1 LQAIREQ
8 PGTVANIAIL
18 PYEEEVRAVADQN
31 TEQTVMV
38 RQVTDV
44 HSNWSNQGELEH
56 GKFSYQ
62 LILDDGAQEV
72 LVMPTAED
80 GKLLRDLIHDAGTL
94 YWDTQNEVLIFG
106 NVK

>member
-1 LQAIREQ
+1 MAE
-8 PGTVANIAIL
+8 
-18 PYEEEVRAVADQN
+18 QN

-44 HSNWSNQGELEH
+44 HSNWSNQGPLEQ

-62 LILDDGAQEV
+62 LILDDGAEEV
-72 LVMPTAED
+72 LIMPTAED

-94 YWDTQNEVLIFG
+94 YWDTQNEVLVFG
-106 NVK
+106 KVK

>member
-1 LQAIREQ
+1 MAE
-8 PGTVANIAIL
+8 
-18 PYEEEVRAVADQN
+18 QN
-31 TEQTVMV
+31 TEQTIQV

-44 HSNWSNQGELEH
+44 HANWTYDGELED

-72 LVMPTAED
+72 LIMPTAED
-80 GKLLRDLIHDAGTL
+80 GKLLRDLINDADAL

-106 NVK
+106 TVK

>member
-1 LQAIREQ
+1 MAE
-8 PGTVANIAIL
+8 
-18 PYEEEVRAVADQN
+18 QN

-44 HSNWSNQGELEH
+44 HSNWSNQGPLEQ

-62 LILDDGAQEV
+62 LILDDGAEEV
-72 LVMPTAED
+72 LIMPTAED